1 MNGNRNY
8 NETQP
13 DGSKSSTNVNEIVP
27 KTLTQKPRVRLVTVN
42 ENNIRL
48 FKV

>member
-1 MNGNRNY
+1 MNGNSDY

-13 DGSKSSTNVNEIVP
+13 DSTNAFSNVNDIVS
-27 KTLTQKPRVRLVTVN
+27 KTPTQKPRIRLVTVN

>member
-1 MNGNRNY
+1 MNGNSDY
-8 NETQP
+8 NETQT
-13 DGSKSSTNVNEIVP
+13 DSSIAYSSVNEIVS
-27 KTLTQKPRVRLVTVN
+27 KTLTEKPRLRLVTVN